1 MSDKERYEVAKA
13 YVDKQLRTMEQNG
26 LQLTRISQH
35 EYDAMVEQIAQIVR
49 VSNDSNRAAG
59 LPLARTHELF
69 SPSIMTTGPRCI
81 PGRGGP

>member
-49 VSNDSNRAAG
+49 VSNDSNRAAAASSSH
-59 LPLARTHELF
+59 P
-69 SPSIMTTGPRCI
+69 
-81 PGRGGP
+81 

>member
-49 VSNDSNRAAG
+49 VSNDSNRAATASSSH
-59 LPLARTHELF
+59 P
-69 SPSIMTTGPRCI
+69 
-81 PGRGGP
+81 